1 MEQKTKGK
9 NTMAMQFPYKP
20 TYMYTTAWSREFDR
34 CYRIY
39 VRPIYILLKHLY
51 EHINWTTV
59 NWTVRIALLEAIV
72 LREA

>member
-1 MEQKTKGK
+1 MVMEQKTKGK

-51 EHINWTTV
+51 EHIN
-59 NWTVRIALLEAIV
+59 
-72 LREA
+72 